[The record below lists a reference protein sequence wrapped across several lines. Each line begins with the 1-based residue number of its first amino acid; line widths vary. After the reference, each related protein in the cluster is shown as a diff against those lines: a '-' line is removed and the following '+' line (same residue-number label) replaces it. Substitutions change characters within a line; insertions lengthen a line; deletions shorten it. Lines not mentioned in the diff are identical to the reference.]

1 MKKYI
6 VYDTENQMVGVPF
19 DSYKDAYAY
28 KALKGRFDWNIRET
42 YIKFSRNSTTKQR
55 AAIHFVEEWCNI
67 TFEGDINNFY
77 EVSDFLSDYLDAAK
91 EIAED
96 AQASYLS
103 MLYEH

>member
-6 VYDTENQMVGVPF
+6 VYDIENQMVGVPF

-28 KALKGRFDWNIRET
+28 KALKGRLDWSIRET
-42 YIKFSRNSTTKQR
+42 YIKFSRNSTAKQR
-55 AAIHFVEEWCNI
+55 AATHFVEEWCNI
-67 TFEGDINNFY
+67 TFEGDIHNFY
-77 EVSDFLSDYLDAAK
+77 EVSNFLSDYLDVAK
-91 EIAED
+91 EIAKD